1 MKKTII
7 AFAALASFAGLA
19 SAQSSVTLSGRVN
32 AGVGKFV
39 GTTDNRVLSNEWS
52 GLIFSGV
59 EDLGNGLSAGFKLN
73 PRFNIVDGGT
83 SGGSLPVNRDAAGNV
98 TSTGGI
104 GFGEKLVFLQSAFGK
119 ISLGTVSKPAFDAV
133 SWSDVNGWYNGDNWA
148 AIQGGADSAWESS
161 ASRMDRAARYEY
173 NANGLY
179 AGVAL
184 SDKNKAGETN
194 ALATEMPVSVGA
206 SFNALGFKVGIGHD
220 RGRVKSTNQQNWTV
234 LGLGYS
240 MPGLADFGA
249 SYGQGKDSIGAKRQA
264 AQIGAAGN
272 VGAVRVALTYA
283 DIRNTPVATIVTP
296 DPKAV
301 KVSQVVTLGAK
312 YSLSKRTSIFGDVA
326 YDKAVKDA
334 NKNNAAVNANRLAV
348 GYSLGIAHSF

>member
-1 MKKTII
+1 MKKTVI

-39 GTTDNRVLSNEWS
+39 GDTDNRVLSPTNARGEWS

-59 EDLGNGLSAGFKLN
+59 EDLGNGISAGFKLN
-73 PRFNIVDGGT
+73 PRFNIVDGN
-83 SGGSLPVNRDAAGNV
+83 SGSSQA
-98 TSTGGI
+98 I
-104 GFGEKLVFLQSAFGK
+104 GFGEKLVFLQGAFGK
-119 ISLGTVSKPAFDAV
+119 VSLGTVSKPAFDAV

-148 AIQGGADSAWESS
+148 ALQGGSDAAWESS
-161 ASRMDRAARYEY
+161 ASRMDRAVRYEY

-179 AGVAL
+179 AGAAL
-184 SDKNKAGETN
+184 SDKNKAGDTTVG
-194 ALATEMPVSVGA
+194 ATEMPVSVGA
-206 SFNALGFKVGIGHD
+206 SFNAMGFKVGVGHD
-220 RGRVKSTNQQNWTV
+220 RGRVKLANQQNWTV

-240 MPGLADFGA
+240 MPALADFGA
-249 SYGQGKDSIGAKRQA
+249 SYGQGKTATGDKRQA

-283 DIRNTPVATIVTP
+283 DIRTTAAAAGS
-296 DPKAV
+296 KAV
-301 KVSQVVTLGAK
+301 KQSQLVALGAK
-312 YSLSKRTSIFGDVA
+312 YSLSKRTSLFGDVA
-326 YDKAVKDA
+326 YDKAIKDA
-334 NKNNAAVNANRLAV
+334 NKDNAAVNANRLAV